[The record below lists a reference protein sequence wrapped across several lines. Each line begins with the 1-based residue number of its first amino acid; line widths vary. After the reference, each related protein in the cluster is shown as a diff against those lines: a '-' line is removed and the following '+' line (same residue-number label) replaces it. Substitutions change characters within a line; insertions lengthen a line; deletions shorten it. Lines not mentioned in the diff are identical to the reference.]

1 MEMGKRALALLLLGT
16 ALAAWLNLML
26 TPVYHDGSPD
36 YPVWRVINW
45 FMAASSLTALVVNAL
60 RRRAIEGA
68 SPGALDYVRVSAAC
82 YGSIVLAMLYFWEWF
97 WSLNPESETG
107 AAVTSHIIYYPI
119 VDALFV
125 VVALATGRWLW
136 RSAGGDAGP

>member
-60 RRRAIEGA
+60 RRRAIEGT

>member
-45 FMAASSLTALVVNAL
+45 FMAASSLTALVVNGL

-68 SPGALDYVRVSAAC
+68 APSALDYVRVSAAC

-107 AAVTSHIIYYPI
+107 AAITSHIIYYPF

-136 RSAGGDAGP
+136 RSAGGAAGP